1 MDRAEIDGLR
11 RREQALLAELARLRA
26 EAEHEPSAALLAA
39 LAALEKTATPIVL
52 TDPAQP
58 DDPIVFANRAFQEL
72 TGYPAAELLGRN
84 CRLLQDP
91 ETDPAELA
99 RLRAALAEGRE
110 VAVEL
115 VNRRRDGSRF
125 RNALLVS
132 PVRDQRG
139 RLLYHFGTQ
148 RDLSAEDDTAALSV
162 ARLAASE
169 ARWHA
174 LLAAVDTGF
183 CIVEM
188 RFGAGGRATD
198 YRFLEVNPAFERQT
212 GLTGATGRWMREIA
226 PDHEQVWFDRYAE
239 VARSGRPMRFEH
251 EAAALGRW
259 FEVQAFRLQAG
270 AAPEVGILFSDI
282 TVRRQAEA
290 ELRSREARWRSV
302 FEGLQEGL
310 ILGEALR
317 DAGGRVTDWRYLDVN
332 PAWCAM
338 TGRSAAEA
346 RGSRLLALFPSI
358 ETGWVEDVASALDS
372 GGIVTFQR
380 TVDMLGRWYE
390 GKVQPI
396 GGDRFTVIFTEVTAA
411 REAERRRAALAEL
424 DALLREGGAPAA
436 MVAEGA
442 RLLGQAL
449 RADRAGYGTLAA
461 DGRGFS
467 VGADWNAAG
476 MPSLVGSYS
485 MDVFGDYVR
494 SLLAGEAVA
503 VDDVATD
510 PRTAS
515 IAAMLQGAGIRALL
529 NLPVVEAGRL
539 VALLF
544 VNQAAPRAWTPEETA
559 FAAELAQRL
568 RQAVERRRA
577 EEELRALAASLERQV
592 AERAQA
598 LADAQDFSRL
608 ALSAV
613 QGVGVWTFDVASDRF
628 TADAAVADLY
638 GLDPAEAAA
647 GILRARFLANVHP
660 EDRAR
665 LRAVM
670 AGGLQHGGDL
680 ELEYR
685 LCHPDGRVR
694 WVLSRG
700 HTYFSAD
707 GQPLRRTGVGVET
720 TRQHELEDQLRQSSK
735 MEAVGQLTGGIAHDF
750 NNLLTGITGSLELLT
765 RRLAQG
771 RHAEIPRYADAA
783 RGAAQRAAALTHRLL
798 AFSRRQTLDPRPT
811 DANRLVAG
819 MEELI
824 RRTIGPS
831 IALQITA
838 TPGVWTVLVDPPQLE
853 NALLNLCINAR
864 DAMPQGG
871 RLEIA
876 TDNHR
881 LDAEAAAASG
891 LLAGDYVTL
900 CVGDTGSGMTPDVIA
915 RAFDPFFTTK
925 PQGQGT
931 GLGLS
936 MIYGFVRQS
945 GGAVRIASTPG
956 EGSRLCLDLPRHD
969 GPAVTEPLPP
979 AAVAVPRGQGERVLV
994 VDDEPS
1000 VRLLVTEVLEDLG
1013 YAALEAADGP
1023 AGLRILR
1030 SPARID
1036 LLVTDVGLPQGMP
1049 GGMNGRQLAEAARR
1063 LRPGLRILF
1072 ITGFAESAVL
1082 SHGDLGPGMQ
1092 LLTKPFSLEAL
1103 AARLRG
1109 LLAGS

>member
-1 MDRAEIDGLR
+1 MNRAEIDALR
-11 RREQALLAELARLRA
+11 RRERALLAELARLRA
-26 EAEHEPSAALLAA
+26 EAEHAPPAALLAA

-52 TDPAQP
+52 TDPNQP
-58 DDPIVFANRAFQEL
+58 DDPIIFANRAFQEL
-72 TGYPAAELLGRN
+72 TGFPAAELLGRN
-84 CRLLQDP
+84 CRMLQAP
-91 ETDPAELA
+91 ETDPEA
-99 RLRAALAEGRE
+99 RGRIRRALAAGQE
-110 VAVEL
+110 VSVEL

-125 RNALLVS
+125 GNALLIS
-132 PVRDQRG
+132 PVHDQRG
-139 RLLYHFGTQ
+139 QLLYHFGTS
-148 RDLSAEDDTAALSV
+148 RDLAAENDAVAMAE
-162 ARLAASE
+162 ARLAAAE

-174 LLAAVDTGF
+174 LLEAVDTGF
-183 CIVEM
+183 CIVAL
-188 RFGAGGRATD
+188 RFDTAGQATD
-198 YRFLEVNPAFERQT
+198 YRFLEVNAAFERQT
-212 GLTGATGRWMREIA
+212 GLVDATGRWMRDMA
-226 PDHEQVWFDRYAE
+226 PAHEQFWFDTYGQ
-239 VARSGRPMRFEH
+239 VARTGIPARFEH
-251 EAAALGRW
+251 AAEALGRV
-259 FEVQAFRLQAG
+259 FEVQAFRLMAG
-270 AAPEVGILFSDI
+270 PLPEVGILFSDI
-282 TVRRQAEA
+282 TARRQAERD
-290 ELRSREARWRSV
+290 LRASEARWRSV

-310 ILGEALR
+310 VLGEAIR
-317 DAGGRVTDWRYLDVN
+317 DEAGRVTDWRYLDVN

-338 TGRSAAEA
+338 TGRSAAAA
-346 RGSRLLALFPSI
+346 RGARLRGLFPGI
-358 ETGWVEDVASALDS
+358 EPAWIEDVARALEQ
-372 GGIVTFQR
+372 GGTVAFQR
-380 TVDMLGRWYE
+380 QLDLLGRWYE

-411 REAERRRAALAEL
+411 READRRRAALAEL
-424 DALLREGGAPAA
+424 DAALREGGPPEA
-436 MVAEGA
+436 MVRAGA
-442 RLLGQAL
+442 ALLGRTL

-461 DGRGFS
+461 DGAGFT
-467 VGADWNAAG
+467 VGEDWNAPGLASLAG
-476 MPSLVGSYS
+476 DYPVSI
-485 MDVFGDYVR
+485 FGDYAGA
-494 SLLAGEAVA
+494 LQAGEAVA
-503 VDDVATD
+503 VGDVRAD

-515 IAAMLQGAGIRALL
+515 IAGMLEGADIRALI
-529 NLPVVEAGRL
+529 NLPVIEAGRL
-539 VALLF
+539 VAVLF
-544 VNQAAPRAWTPEETA
+544 VNQARPRAWTPQEIR

-613 QGVGVWTFDVASDRF
+613 RGVGVWTFDVEADRF

-638 GLDPAEAAA
+638 GLDPAEAAT
-647 GILRARFLANVHP
+647 GILRARFLAHVHP
-660 EDRAR
+660 EDRGR

-670 AGGLQHGGDL
+670 EAGLLRGGDL

-685 LCHPDGRVR
+685 ILHPDGRLR

-700 HTYFSAD
+700 HTHFSAE
-707 GQPLRRTGVGVET
+707 GKPVRRTGVGIET
-720 TRQHELEDQLRQSSK
+720 TRQRELEDQLRQSQK

-771 RHAEIPRYADAA
+771 RTAEIPRYAEAA
-783 RGAAQRAAALTHRLL
+783 RSAAQRAAALTHRLL

-811 DANRLVAG
+811 DANRLVGG
-819 MEELI
+819 MAEMI
-824 RRTIGPS
+824 RRSIGPA
-831 IALQITA
+831 IALEIDA
-838 TPGVWTVLVDPPQLE
+838 APGLWTVLVDPPQLE

-864 DAMPQGG
+864 DAMPGGG
-871 RLEIA
+871 RLEIGTA
-876 TDNHR
+876 NRR
-881 LDAEAAAASG
+881 LEAADAEASG
-891 LLAGDYVTL
+891 LSPGDYVTL
-900 CVGDTGSGMTPDVIA
+900 CVGDSGSGMTPEVIA
-915 RAFDPFFTTK
+915 RAFEPFFTTK

-956 EGSRLCLDLPRHD
+956 QGSRICLDLPRHD
-969 GPAVTEPLPP
+969 GPALAEPLPGD
-979 AAVAVPRGQGERVLV
+979 AAVPQGDGERVLV

-1023 AGLRILR
+1023 SGLRILQ

-1036 LLVTDVGLPQGMP
+1036 LLVTDVGLP

-1103 AARLRG
+1103 GQRLRG
-1109 LLAGS
+1109 LIAGG